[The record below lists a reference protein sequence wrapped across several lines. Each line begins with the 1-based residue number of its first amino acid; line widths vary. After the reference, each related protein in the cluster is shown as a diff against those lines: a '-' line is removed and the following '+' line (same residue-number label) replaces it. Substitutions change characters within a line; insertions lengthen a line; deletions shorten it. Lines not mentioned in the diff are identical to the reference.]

1 MNKPEYVSD
10 PSDWEKSKFPQL
22 NELDAALRCQI
33 CKEFLKAPVLTTCG
47 HIFCSICIR
56 RTISDSN
63 KCPVCLDE
71 TYESGLRKVLLLD
84 SIVSWFGKN
93 RAELLNALPL
103 DHVND
108 SQNDDDSDIEVVT
121 ANGSAPKTDTK
132 DATNKDE
139 TLTEC
144 PICGVFMP
152 ITEIQ
157 GKHIDQCLKDQTNG
171 SAAKAT
177 HSTKQV
183 GMSGF
188 FSTKVSPKKV
198 EIDLQLQPKS
208 VKGKQRLAN
217 LDTSLSASKL
227 KERMSALR
235 IPTNGTRQQLEH
247 RMKEYINLFNAN
259 LDSINP
265 VDERILRDRLNK
277 WEALISSKTSLSVSD
292 RVLNSPPIT
301 YDQQTIKRQKVE
313 RKKWNETNKSHY
325 ADLIKSA
332 RQNMQKRKS
341 VEARIKQEEEM
352 KQNVKPSI
360 RSLDE
365 DFPDDDFTEIEKE
378 FLS

>member
-84 SIVSWFGKN
+84 SIVSWFDKN

-132 DATNKDE
+132 DAPNKDE

-157 GKHIDQCLKDQTNG
+157 GKHIDQCLKDQANG
-171 SAAKAT
+171 SGAKAT
-177 HSTKQV
+177 CPTKQV

-188 FSTKVSPKKV
+188 FSTKASPKKV
-198 EIDLQLQPKS
+198 ETDLQLQPKA

-277 WEALISSKTSLSVSD
+277 WEALISSKTNLNASD

>member
-93 RAELLNALPL
+93 RAELLSALPL

-108 SQNDDDSDIEVVT
+108 SQNDDDSDIEVVP
-121 ANGSAPKTDTK
+121 APETDTK
-132 DATNKDE
+132 DPTNKDE

-171 SAAKAT
+171 SATKAT
-177 HSTKQV
+177 RSTKQV

-277 WEALISSKTSLSVSD
+277 WEALISSKTNLSASD